1 MFRFYPIRFRKSGRK
16 DMTFLL
22 VGKIY
27 ATIFLSACHFSGI
40 SGIQNNRGFYKGRER
55 WGYFKSLMMVKDKN
69 GNGEKQ

>member
-1 MFRFYPIRFRKSGRK
+1 
-16 DMTFLL
+16 MTFLL
-22 VGKIY
+22 TRKIY

-69 GNGEKQ
+69 GNGEK